1 MSAVARALLDEL
13 GPDDL
18 AQLAQRLAPYLT
30 SPAPAP
36 AEGGWLSTREAAE
49 YAGCSVDALHK
60 AMARRDV
67 QFEQS
72 SRGGK
77 AWFRRSDVDAWR
89 SR

>member
-1 MSAVARALLDEL
+1 MTELARALLDQL
-13 GPDDL
+13 GPEDL
-18 AQLAQRLAPYLT
+18 EQLAERLAPYLR
-30 SPAPAP
+30 PARAP
-36 AEGGWLSTREAAE
+36 TEDGWLSTREAAE

-67 QFEQS
+67 RFEQNG
-72 SRGGK
+72 RGGK